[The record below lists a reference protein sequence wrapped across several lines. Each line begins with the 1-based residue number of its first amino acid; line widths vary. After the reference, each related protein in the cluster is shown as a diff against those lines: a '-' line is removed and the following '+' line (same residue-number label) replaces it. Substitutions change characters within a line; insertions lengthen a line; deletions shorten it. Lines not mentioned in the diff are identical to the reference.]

1 VHCIAMILDEEYD
14 DSSYNNKLQKEEQIP
29 TEYNEEKTLRVIR
42 KQNHI
47 RGEGKRSKTI
57 NDLPLTAMLAR
68 ALKDLEFPANKNEI
82 VEFVQR
88 KSNEASQILPVL
100 DKIEER
106 KYYNVADITLSTK
119 LVEEY

>member
-1 VHCIAMILDEEYD
+1 MHCIAMILDEEYD

-57 NDLPLTAMLAR
+57 NDLPLTAKLAR

-88 KSNEASQILPVL
+88 KSNEASQIILVL

-119 LVEEY
+119 LLEE

>member
-1 VHCIAMILDEEYD
+1 LYIHDLDREYD
-14 DSSYNNKLQKEEQIP
+14 DNSYNNKLQKEEQIP
-29 TEYNEEKTLRVIR
+29 TEHNEEKTLRVIR

-57 NDLPLTAMLAR
+57 NDIPLTATLAR

-82 VEFVQR
+82 VEFVQK
-88 KSNEASQILPVL
+88 KSNDASQILPVL
-100 DKIEER
+100 NKIEER

-119 LVEEY
+119 LVQE

>member
-1 VHCIAMILDEEYD
+1 MHCIAMILDEEYD

-57 NDLPLTAMLAR
+57 NDLPLTAKLAR

-88 KSNEASQILPVL
+88 KSNEASQIILVL

-119 LVEEY
+119 LVEE

>member
-1 VHCIAMILDEEYD
+1 MILDEEYD
-14 DSSYNNKLQKEEQIP
+14 DRSYNNKLQKEEQIP

-88 KSNEASQILPVL
+88 KSNEASQIIPVL
-100 DKIEER
+100 KKIEER

-119 LVEEY
+119 LVEE